1 MKKSKENKAA
11 NPDGSMSL
19 SGHLRELRNR
29 ILVVVILLL
38 AAFMACLSFS
48 PNLIT
53 FLTDMGEKYNYVF
66 VYIAPQ
72 ELLLVYLNTALVGAL
87 VVCFPVVAY
96 EVYAFCSPGL
106 KKRER
111 TFFIASLLAGT
122 LFFVFGVAF
131 ARYISLPF
139 VLRFLIQ
146 FTGEV
151 DVSASI
157 SIQQYVGFLLTIFVV
172 FGLVFEL
179 PVVSVLL
186 TGLGLIR
193 AEWLRKGRK
202 IMIVIIFLMA
212 AIITP
217 PDVVS
222 QVMVALPMI
231 LLYELSIALSSLVG
245 LFPVLSTYQERRLRL
260 DSGLSV
266 LASFDEQHRRRRSS
280 VVLDKAD
287 PLRLQMLL
295 PHLLQERNK
304 PLCTVTEEYP
314 SPAATEP

>member
-202 IMIVIIFLMA
+202 IMIVIIFVMA

-231 LLYELSIALSSLVG
+231 LLYELSSALSSLVG
-245 LFPVLSTYQERRLRL
+245 K
-260 DSGLSV
+260 
-266 LASFDEQHRRRRSS
+266 RRREK
-280 VVLDKAD
+280 LGDD
-287 PLRLQMLL
+287 D
-295 PHLLQERNK
+295 
-304 PLCTVTEEYP
+304 EEEAE
-314 SPAATEP
+314 S

>member
-1 MKKSKENKAA
+1 
-11 NPDGSMSL
+11 MSL

-87 VVCFPVVAY
+87 VVCFPVVSY

-245 LFPVLSTYQERRLRL
+245 K
-260 DSGLSV
+260 
-266 LASFDEQHRRRRSS
+266 HRREK
-280 VVLDKAD
+280 LGDD
-287 PLRLQMLL
+287 D
-295 PHLLQERNK
+295 
-304 PLCTVTEEYP
+304 EEEEAE
-314 SPAATEP
+314 S

>member
-1 MKKSKENKAA
+1 MKKSKEKKAA

-245 LFPVLSTYQERRLRL
+245 K
-260 DSGLSV
+260 
-266 LASFDEQHRRRRSS
+266 RRREK
-280 VVLDKAD
+280 LGDD
-287 PLRLQMLL
+287 D
-295 PHLLQERNK
+295 
-304 PLCTVTEEYP
+304 EEEAE
-314 SPAATEP
+314 S

>member
-1 MKKSKENKAA
+1 MKKSKAEKAA
-11 NPDGSMSL
+11 SNSDGSMSL

-38 AAFMACLSFS
+38 AAFTACLSFS
-48 PNLIT
+48 PDFIT
-53 FLTDMGEKYNYVF
+53 FLTDMGAKYNYVF

-87 VVCFPVVAY
+87 VICFPVVAY

-106 KKRER
+106 TKRER
-111 TFFIASLLAGT
+111 TFFIGSLLAGT
-122 LFFVFGVAF
+122 VFFVIGVAF

-151 DVSASI
+151 DVAASI
-157 SIQQYVGFLLTIFVV
+157 SIQQYIGFLLTIFVV

-186 TGLGLIR
+186 TGLGLIL
-193 AEWLRKGRK
+193 AEWLKKGRK
-202 IMIVIIFLMA
+202 VMIVVIFLLA

-245 LFPVLSTYQERRLRL
+245 
-260 DSGLSV
+260 
-266 LASFDEQHRRRRSS
+266 RRRK
-280 VVLDKAD
+280 DAQD
-287 PLRLQMLL
+287 
-295 PHLLQERNK
+295 ED
-304 PLCTVTEEYP
+304 EE
-314 SPAATEP
+314 EEDG

>member
-1 MKKSKENKAA
+1 
-11 NPDGSMSL
+11 MSL
-19 SGHLRELRNR
+19 SGHLKELRNR
-29 ILVVVILLL
+29 IIVVVLLL
-38 AAFMACLSFS
+38 FVAFTVCLSFA

-53 FLTDMGEKYNYVF
+53 FLTDMGEKYNYVY

-106 KKRER
+106 TKKEKS
-111 TFFIASLLAGT
+111 FFIASLFAGT
-122 LFFVFGVAF
+122 LFFVLGVAF

-146 FTGEV
+146 FTGQV

-157 SIQQYVGFLLTIFVV
+157 SIQQYIGFLLTIFVV

-179 PVVSVLL
+179 PVISVLL

-202 IMIVIIFLMA
+202 VMIVVIFVMA

-245 LFPVLSTYQERRLRL
+245 KRRK
-260 DSGLSV
+260 
-266 LASFDEQHRRRRSS
+266 AKDE
-280 VVLDKAD
+280 DED
-287 PLRLQMLL
+287 
-295 PHLLQERNK
+295 EDDG
-304 PLCTVTEEYP
+304 
-314 SPAATEP
+314 

>member
-1 MKKSKENKAA
+1 MKKSKEKKAA

-245 LFPVLSTYQERRLRL
+245 KSRREKLG
-260 DSGLSV
+260 DD
-266 LASFDEQHRRRRSS
+266 DE
-280 VVLDKAD
+280 
-287 PLRLQMLL
+287 
-295 PHLLQERNK
+295 
-304 PLCTVTEEYP
+304 EEEAE
-314 SPAATEP
+314 S

>member
-1 MKKSKENKAA
+1 
-11 NPDGSMSL
+11 MSL

-38 AAFMACLSFS
+38 GAFMACLSFS

-202 IMIVIIFLMA
+202 IMIVIIFVMA

-222 QVMVALPMI
+222 QVMVAVPMI
-231 LLYELSIALSSLVG
+231 GLYELSILLSRLIG
-245 LFPVLSTYQERRLRL
+245 NRRKEKE
-260 DSGLSV
+260 
-266 LASFDEQHRRRRSS
+266 DE
-280 VVLDKAD
+280 
-287 PLRLQMLL
+287 
-295 PHLLQERNK
+295 
-304 PLCTVTEEYP
+304 EEDTDEDEE
-314 SPAATEP
+314 S

>member
-245 LFPVLSTYQERRLRL
+245 K
-260 DSGLSV
+260 
-266 LASFDEQHRRRRSS
+266 RRREK
-280 VVLDKAD
+280 LGDD
-287 PLRLQMLL
+287 D
-295 PHLLQERNK
+295 
-304 PLCTVTEEYP
+304 EEEEE
-314 SPAATEP
+314 S

>member
-1 MKKSKENKAA
+1 MKKSKKKDAA
-11 NPDGSMSL
+11 SNDGSMSL
-19 SGHLRELRNR
+19 SGHLKELRNR
-29 ILVVVILLL
+29 IAVVVVLLL
-38 AAFMACLSFS
+38 VAFTACLSFS
-48 PNLIT
+48 PQFIT
-53 FLTDMGEKYNYVF
+53 FLTDMGKAYNYVF

-106 KKRER
+106 TKRER

-122 LFFVFGVAF
+122 VFFVIGVLF
-131 ARYISLPF
+131 ARFISLPF

-151 DVSASI
+151 DVAASI
-157 SIQQYVGFLLTIFVV
+157 SIQQYIGFLLTIFVV

-202 IMIVIIFLMA
+202 IMIVIIFVLA

-231 LLYELSIALSSLVG
+231 LLYELSIGLSSLVG
-245 LFPVLSTYQERRLRL
+245 K
-260 DSGLSV
+260 
-266 LASFDEQHRRRRSS
+266 RRRS
-280 VVLDKAD
+280 
-287 PLRLQMLL
+287 
-295 PHLLQERNK
+295 
-304 PLCTVTEEYP
+304 EED
-314 SPAATEP
+314 EDGD

>member
-1 MKKSKENKAA
+1 
-11 NPDGSMSL
+11 MSL
-19 SGHLRELRNR
+19 SGHLKELRNR
-29 ILVVVILLL
+29 IAVVVVLLL
-38 AAFMACLSFS
+38 VAFTACLSFA
-48 PNLIT
+48 PRFIT
-53 FLTDMGEKYNYVF
+53 FLTDMGKAYDYVF

-106 KKRER
+106 TKRER
-111 TFFIASLLAGT
+111 TFFIGSLLAGT
-122 LFFVFGVAF
+122 VFFVVGVLF
-131 ARYISLPF
+131 ARFISLPF

-151 DVSASI
+151 DVAASI
-157 SIQQYVGFLLTIFVV
+157 SIQQYIGFLLTIFVV

-193 AEWLRKGRK
+193 ADWLRKGRK
-202 IMIVIIFLMA
+202 IMIVVIFILA

-231 LLYELSIALSSLVG
+231 LLYELSIGLSSLVG
-245 LFPVLSTYQERRLRL
+245 
-260 DSGLSV
+260 
-266 LASFDEQHRRRRSS
+266 RRR
-280 VVLDKAD
+280 
-287 PLRLQMLL
+287 
-295 PHLLQERNK
+295 
-304 PLCTVTEEYP
+304 TEAREED
-314 SPAATEP
+314 AEA